1 MAFCSNYG
9 LNINLNLSDKS
20 KIIPKLF
27 SEEIGLVVEVSNDS
41 LKEVKDYYKEKELFC
56 EEVAKKNSGTK
67 IKLTN
72 FSEDLFEIEVNRL
85 FKSWDSVSHKVQC
98 ERDNKSCADEEQSNF
113 MKFAEYITP
122 KFEFETPKISNSFLE
137 RNQK

>member
-1 MAFCSNYG
+1 MPDIEKPGQLKRLFNSTQKLLRNNKILALHDISDGGLITTLLEMAFCSNYG

-56 EEVAKKNSGTK
+56 RGSCQKNSGTK

-85 FKSWDSVSHKVQC
+85 FKSWDSVS
-98 ERDNKSCADEEQSNF
+98 
-113 MKFAEYITP
+113 
-122 KFEFETPKISNSFLE
+122 
-137 RNQK
+137 